1 MKNIIHVEHP
11 LLKNLITKL
20 RNINTSPYDFRKYL
34 SEVGRILLVEALE
47 NEKTTLKE
55 VEIWVGKGKFPAL
68 EEERY
73 VFIPILRAGLPML
86 DGVLEMMP
94 LSQSGFLAIK
104 RDEKNLKSVL
114 YYNRVPP
121 LKGKTAV
128 ILDPMVATGG
138 SLDYA
143 VKTVKQKNPER
154 IISLNVIGAPEGLQ
168 KISENH
174 PDVTVYIAQIDE
186 KLNDRGYI
194 IPGIGDAGDRAF
206 NTE

>member
-1 MKNIIHVEHP
+1 MIHVEHP
-11 LLKNLITKL
+11 LLKNLVTKL
-20 RNINTSPYDFRKYL
+20 RNINTSSYDFRKYL
-34 SEVGRILLVEALE
+34 SEVGRILLVEALK
-47 NEKTTLKE
+47 NEKITLKE
-55 VEIWVGKGKFPAL
+55 VETWVGKGEFPVL

-94 LSQSGFLAIK
+94 MAQSGFLAIK
-104 RDEKNLKSVL
+104 RDEKTLKSVL
-114 YYNRVPP
+114 YYDRVPP

-174 PDVTVYIAQIDE
+174 PDITVYIAQIDE
-186 KLNDRGYI
+186 RLNDRGYI